1 MKQKDL
7 PALYEYLKMLADEN
21 RLRMLGYIASQ
32 ERNVSELAALLDLTE
47 PTVSHHL
54 AKLREAGYV
63 NLRQAGNQ
71 RFYRLNPGT
80 LRRVSQ
86 QVAELAQVDM
96 TPDEPEADQ
105 SWIDALD
112 LDAYDRAV
120 LRDYTLNGQLKDIP
134 VKQKKLL
141 AVLRWL
147 ATEFQP
153 DRTYTERE
161 VNAILTQ
168 YHEDYARLRRELID
182 FGFLRRERGG
192 GKYWV
197 TPEEEKV

>member
-120 LRDYTLNGQLKDIP
+120 LRDYLLNRQLRDIP

>member
-80 LRRVSQ
+80 LQRVSQ

-120 LRDYTLNGQLKDIP
+120 LRDYLLNRQLRDIP

>member
-7 PALYEYLKMLADEN
+7 PEISQYLKMLADEN

-80 LRRVSQ
+80 LQRVSQ

-120 LRDYTLNGQLKDIP
+120 LRDYLLNRQLRDIP